1 MPAVLI
7 AVTGTPGTGKTSAC
21 EVLARRGY
29 TVIDLDEVAR
39 RDGFVT
45 GRDAVRQTDEVDVE
59 ALRDGL
65 RVPAKIAFLRSHF
78 AHRMRVNLAIVLRC
92 RPSMLRQRLEARG
105 WGPEKVRE
113 NVEAEAID
121 VILQEAV
128 ANLPFVYEVDTT
140 DLTPEA
146 TADAILAVLQGKTKG
161 HEPGSVDWTSEVLSW
176 Y

>member
-45 GRDAVRQTDEVDVE
+45 GRDAVRQTDEVDIE

-65 RVPAKIAFLRSHF
+65 NVPAKVAFLRSHF
-78 AHRMRVNLAIVLRC
+78 AHRMNVNVAIVLRC
-92 RPSMLRQRLEARG
+92 RPSVLRQRLEARG

-128 ANLPFVYEVDTT
+128 TNLPFVYEVDTT

>member
-29 TVIDLDEVAR
+29 TVVDLDEVAR

-45 GRDAVRQTDEVDVE
+45 GRDAVRQTDEVDIE

>member
-1 MPAVLI
+1 MLI

>member
-1 MPAVLI
+1 VLI